1 MAQNISYYQKVQ
13 KLWSGKFNIQKQCK
27 AMLASLPVTQT
38 KELEEPNN
46 NFPFAHKW
54 HLKTVWD
61 TLLMLCRQPQT
72 KRARLQS
79 LI

>member
-27 AMLASLPVTQT
+27 AMLASLPVTRT

-46 NFPFAHKW
+46 NFPFAHKL
-54 HLKTVWD
+54 HLKNCMGYI
-61 TLLMLCRQPQT
+61 LMLCWKPDI
-72 KRARLQS
+72 KPARLQ
-79 LI
+79 LLK

>member
-1 MAQNISYYQKVQ
+1 
-13 KLWSGKFNIQKQCK
+13 
-27 AMLASLPVTQT
+27 MLASLPMTQT

-46 NFPFAHKW
+46 NFPFAHKL

-61 TLLMLCRQPQT
+61 TLLMLCWQPET
-72 KRARLQS
+72 KYARLQL